1 MTNENKVTVVC
12 TSFNRPDLLAVTL
25 RSFHLYNDYPIAEI
39 IVQDD
44 SGVIG
49 CNDHLKEA
57 YPNVDFRYNQKRI
70 GQIKSIDAAYSTVT
84 TPYIFHMEE
93 DWQFYQSGFI
103 EASLD
108 VLEDRSKVVCVWIRA
123 EGDTNG
129 HPTESATLRAGDSTD
144 YKVMRLHHS
153 RVWHGFTFNPSLRRL
168 SDWKAHGGYSKL
180 ATFVPNQPWFSESK
194 IGNYYMRKGFR
205 AAQICG
211 EGFVKHIGDNRGI
224 RG

>member
-1 MTNENKVTVVC
+1 MSKDSVTVVC
-12 TSFNRPDLLAVTL
+12 TSFNRPDLLDRTL
-25 RSFHLYNDYPIAEI
+25 HSFLYFNTYPISEF

-57 YPNVDFRYNQKRI
+57 YPNVQFRYNEKRI
-70 GQIKSIDAAYSTVT
+70 GQIRSIDAAYATVK

-93 DWQFYQSGFI
+93 DWQFYRSGFI

-108 VLEDRSKVVCVWIRA
+108 ILKDRGNIICVWLRA
-123 EGDTNG
+123 ENDTNG
-129 HPTESATLRAGDSTD
+129 HPLESATIRAGESTN
-144 YKVMRLHHS
+144 YRVAITRHA

-168 SDWKAHGGYSKL
+168 SDWKEHRGYSRL
-180 ATFVPNQPWFSESK
+180 ATFVSAQPWFSESK
-194 IGNYYMRKGFR
+194 IGQYYMRKGFK
-205 AAQICG
+205 AAVICG